1 MATNEVLGTSLVPK
15 SATVEGAELRERV
28 GRSRWA
34 RAGVLTVAGLIAAWS
49 WLFVISKWGPA
60 SRIDILTFKAGLT
73 SRIMRT
79 LLKEGKGTGH
89 HSHMS
94 AMVSGIYATPTYYAM
109 TEQTQEAAKYQP
121 DKFAV
126 FYLFED
132 IHIGA
137 LPNSPPMVTLR
148 VDDGREFSPLSTEV
162 LRDSFHHRATV
173 VRFPNSDTRGRRLI
187 NEKTSSLELVA
198 HDPASHSLQ
207 TMHWDLPIVYPKD
220 VAAGTDLSVPT
231 VLALLAGLLAVLSPC
246 LLQLTV
252 YYTFALAGV
261 NMKQNPTDAI
271 GARAQVIRTALFFIA
286 GFTIVFTATG
296 SLAGLAGQK
305 LQSSGIMESSNR
317 LLTIAAG
324 LGVLLLGVWV
334 GANSGAPGL
343 CRLPIFADG
352 GARSKWPDAL
362 KMMFMGSAFAVGCST
377 CFGGALFISL
387 MIYVGTV
394 GSASLGALTLFLFCL
409 GIALPYLL
417 AAFFLS
423 RALPLLNSLQKA
435 AASVGL
441 VCSVVLTF
449 FGVILMTDNFHV
461 PSNWLYHLYLGL

>member
-1 MATNEVLGTSLVPK
+1 MVYTAVRWMPRSRERPGLWQGSNNMATNEVLGLGTSLASK

-34 RAGVLTVAGLIAAWS
+34 RAGVLTL
-49 WLFVISKWGPA
+49 
-60 SRIDILTFKAGLT
+60 AGLT
-73 SRIMRT
+73 SRVMRT

-89 HSHMS
+89 HSHTS

-132 IHIGA
+132 IHVGA
-137 LPNSPPMVTLR
+137 LPNLPPIVTLR
-148 VDDGREFSPLSTEV
+148 VDDGRELSPLSTEV

-173 VRFPNSDTRGRRLI
+173 VRFPNSDARGRRLI

-231 VLALLAGLLAVLSPC
+231 VLALLAGLLAVLSPS

-261 NMKQNPTDAI
+261 NMKQHPADAI
-271 GARAQVIRTALFFIA
+271 GARAQVIRTALCFIA

-305 LQSSGIMESSNR
+305 LQSSGILESSNR

-334 GANSGAPGL
+334 GGNSGAPGL
-343 CRLPIFADG
+343 CRLPIFADC
-352 GARSKWPDAL
+352 GARSKWPDAV

-394 GSASLGALTLFLFCL
+394 GSASLGATALLLFSL

-417 AAFFLS
+417 SAVFLS
-423 RALPLLNSLQKA
+423 RA
-435 AASVGL
+435 
-441 VCSVVLTF
+441 
-449 FGVILMTDNFHV
+449 
-461 PSNWLYHLYLGL
+461 